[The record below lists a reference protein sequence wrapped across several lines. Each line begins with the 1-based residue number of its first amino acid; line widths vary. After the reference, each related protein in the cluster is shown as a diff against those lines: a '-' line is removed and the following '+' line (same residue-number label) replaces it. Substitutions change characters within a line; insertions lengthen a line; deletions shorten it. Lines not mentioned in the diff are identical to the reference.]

1 MREKVFVIGYEII
14 SPIAVGKNNV
24 VPNLQK
30 NYSADGPLIHTDT
43 SGMPFKTGAEVRE
56 GLESF
61 ISKENLLVQEVCK
74 TDRKMELLAA
84 CYQLMQQHQN
94 FSFSHF
100 DTERTGVILGIGAES
115 TPYELFQ
122 EDLKNFLHHQTNAI
136 NELMCQTLQRG
147 KKMQLLNNPYDVFA
161 HYLGEKMN
169 AGAFRKS
176 ILTACVS
183 STQAMAHAY
192 DSISRNQADLIIS
205 GGTDSIL
212 NLTAMMSFGKLGVIA
227 ETNSKINCRPFDI
240 NRNGTIAGE
249 AAGIILLA
257 SEKFITANKIQP
269 LAQLAGY
276 GNTLD
281 AYKITSPDPSARSMA
296 KAIQNALTTS
306 HLKPEDIDY
315 IQAHGTGTQ
324 HNDDVEL
331 KAIELAMGEAA
342 LNVHI
347 SGTKDRHG
355 HAIAAA
361 GIQEVCMLLECIKHN
376 FIPGNLNMQNPLKP
390 EMNLVKTNMN
400 LKIKNALTNNFA
412 FGGIN
417 TVLAI
422 KNEML

>member
-1 MREKVFVIGYEII
+1 MREKVFVIGYELV
-14 SPIAVGKNNV
+14 SPIAVGIKNII
-24 VPNLQK
+24 PNLQK

-43 SGMPFKTGAEVRE
+43 SGMPFKTGAEIRE
-56 GLESF
+56 DLSPL
-61 ISKENLLVQEVCK
+61 ISREDSQIQSLCK
-74 TDRKMELLAA
+74 TDRKMELLVA
-84 CYQLMQQHQN
+84 CFQLLQQQN
-94 FSFSHF
+94 DLSFNHIF
-100 DTERTGVILGIGAES
+100 NNRIGVILGIGAES

-122 EDLKNFLHHQTNAI
+122 EEIKHFLHEKTNAM
-136 NELMCQTLQRG
+136 NELMSHSIHQG
-147 KKMQLLNNPYDVFA
+147 KKIQLLNNPYDIFS
-161 HYLGEKMN
+161 HYLGDNMN
-169 AGAFRKS
+169 AGTFRKS

-183 STQAMAHAY
+183 STQAMAHAF
-192 DSISRNQADLIIS
+192 DSISRNQTDLCIS

-212 NLTAMMSFGKLGVIA
+212 NLTAMMSFGKLGVIS

-257 SEKFITANKIQP
+257 SEKFVTENKIQP
-269 LAQLAGY
+269 IAQLTGY

-281 AYKITSPDPSARSMA
+281 AYKITSPDPSATSMSR
-296 KAIQNALTTS
+296 AIEQALNKS
-306 HLKPEDIDY
+306 DLKPQDIDY

-331 KAIELAMGEAA
+331 KAIELALKEYSAKIP
-342 LNVHI
+342 I

-361 GIQEVCMLLECIKHN
+361 GIQEVCILLECMKNN
-376 FIPGNLNMQNPLKP
+376 FIPGNLNMRHPLRP

-417 TVLAI
+417 TVLAF
-422 KNEML
+422 KNELT